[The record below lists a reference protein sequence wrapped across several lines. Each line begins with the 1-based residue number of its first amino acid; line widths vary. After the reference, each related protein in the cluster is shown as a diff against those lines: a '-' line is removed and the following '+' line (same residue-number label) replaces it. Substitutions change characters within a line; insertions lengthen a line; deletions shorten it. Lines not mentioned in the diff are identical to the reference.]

1 MYQEHEPLFPILF
14 PFFQLAL
21 GFMVKMVMIMMMMM
35 MMMMLLVKIGGV
47 SHKNLIYA
55 EYVGVEGRT
64 KVYMYVLGESG
75 WVVQKP
81 LLS

>member
-1 MYQEHEPLFPILF
+1 
-14 PFFQLAL
+14 
-21 GFMVKMVMIMMMMM
+21 MVKMVMIMMMKMMM
-35 MMMMLLVKIGGV
+35 MMMMLFVKIGGV

-55 EYVGVEGRT
+55 EYVGFEGRT
-64 KVYMYVLGESG
+64 KVCMYVLGESG